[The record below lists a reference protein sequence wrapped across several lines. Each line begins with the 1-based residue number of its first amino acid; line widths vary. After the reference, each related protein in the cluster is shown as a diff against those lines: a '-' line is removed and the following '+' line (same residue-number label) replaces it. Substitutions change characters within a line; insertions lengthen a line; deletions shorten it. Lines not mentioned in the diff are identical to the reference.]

1 MLSQDMDTMA
11 AMEGTMA
18 KGRPGQSPTVMA
30 GMARDPLSLRHLDMD
45 MANDLPIPSLTAMAA
60 MAMERGLPILRPMDM
75 VTARGLPTP
84 SPTAMVDMDMARG
97 PPIPRPMDMVMA
109 RGPPTPCLTAMV
121 DMDMARGPPILRPMA
136 MVDMGTASDLLI
148 QSPTVM
154 GTASDLLSLKLVAMD
169 MARGRLVAMVMESSF
184 FPNDHLNE
192 PDSSRAIAFNHVKQ
206 VFPAVLEGRPSE
218 LAKEILPKRNN
229 RHSSEQNA
237 RPRFY

>member
-18 KGRPGQSPTVMA
+18 KGSPGQSPTVMA
-30 GMARDPLSLRHLDMD
+30 GMARDPLSLWHLDMD

-60 MAMERGLPILRPMDM
+60 MAMARGLPILRPMDL
-75 VTARGLPTP
+75 VT
-84 SPTAMVDMDMARG
+84 
-97 PPIPRPMDMVMA
+97 A
-109 RGPPTPCLTAMV
+109 RGPPTPSPTAMV

-218 LAKEILPKRNN
+218 LANCDKSKKSINSYKQQKDVYE
-229 RHSSEQNA
+229 
-237 RPRFY
+237 